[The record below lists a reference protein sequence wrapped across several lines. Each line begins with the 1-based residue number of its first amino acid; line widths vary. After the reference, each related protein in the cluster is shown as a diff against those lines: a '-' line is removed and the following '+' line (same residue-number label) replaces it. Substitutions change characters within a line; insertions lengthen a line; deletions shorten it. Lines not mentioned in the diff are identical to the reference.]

1 MNGSTVVPS
10 PWANHHNLHYLASVR
25 GCGSCRSRR
34 KTMLWEA
41 QMDPAD
47 VAIEITETER
57 KLVGIWSEVLHI
69 EQVPIDTTFLD
80 FGTDSMLAAICAI
93 RIWEVFNLELPET
106 VLLED

>member
-1 MNGSTVVPS
+1 
-10 PWANHHNLHYLASVR
+10 
-25 GCGSCRSRR
+25 
-34 KTMLWEA
+34 
-41 QMDPAD
+41 MDPAD

-106 VLLED
+106 VLLEDGATIRALAAAIDRKAALLTGESVDELGHAREV